1 MKNKR
6 VLYRY
11 SEAFK
16 LKIISEI
23 ELGKSTISEVKKK
36 YDIRGGATIQSWLNK
51 YGKNHL
57 QNKIVRIE
65 MKDEKDR
72 LKELEKQ
79 VKHLKTVIADKEL
92 ENILL
97 ESLIDTANEYYQ
109 TDLKKNFGENQLKKP
124 QKKSSG
130 K

>member
-1 MKNKR
+1 MRNKKI
-6 VLYRY
+6 LYRY

-16 LKIISEI
+16 LKVISEI

-36 YDIRGGATIQSWLNK
+36 YDIRGGATVQTWLNK

-57 QNKIVRIE
+57 QNKIVRLE
-65 MKDEKDR
+65 MKHEKDR

-79 VKHLKTVIADKEL
+79 VNHLKTVIADKEL
-92 ENILL
+92 ENLLL
-97 ESLIDTANEYYQ
+97 ESLIDTANEYYE
-109 TDLKKNFGENQLKKP
+109 TDLKKNFGENQSKK
-124 QKKSSG
+124 QQTKFKG

>member
-1 MKNKR
+1 MQSKKII
-6 VLYRY
+6 YRY

-16 LKIISEI
+16 LKIISEL
-23 ELGKSTISEVKKK
+23 ETGKGTVSQIKKK
-36 YDIRGGATIQSWLNK
+36 YDIRGGGTIQAWLKK
-51 YGKNHL
+51 YGKDQL
-57 QNKIVRIE
+57 RGKIVRIE
-65 MKDEKDR
+65 MKGEKDR

-79 VKHLKTVIADKEL
+79 VQHLKTVLADKEL

-109 TDLKKNFGENQLKKP
+109 TDLKKNFGEGQLKKP
-124 QKKSSG
+124 RRKSSG